1 MTPRAAEAERPAYLL
16 APTARLVS
24 HRPDIQGLRAIAVL
38 MVVAFHAGLPVPGGF
53 VGVDVFFVISGFVI
67 AGSLHREWSNTGRI
81 HFARFYMR
89 RFKRLTPAL
98 ALTVTVTMLLTAA
111 VLSPLGAQQNAA
123 KTAIGGMFISA
134 NVVIA
139 NTTGGY
145 FSLAA
150 ETNPL
155 LHVWSLSVEEQF
167 YLGFPFLLAI
177 GWAIARRGRRLSTAP
192 LMLVMAVMAVSFLLS
207 LVDESAL
214 EFPGSK
220 DALGFYS
227 PVPRAWE
234 FAAGAA
240 LALAIAGR
248 RGLAP
253 RTAALSGTLGL
264 IGLVSSLFLINGSTP
279 FPGTWTLLPVVST
292 LLLIVAGWQNADN
305 FVSRLLRT
313 RPMVRTGDWS
323 YSIYL
328 WHWPFIVLAWTLW
341 PGTLWA
347 PVLAAIAAFVPAVA
361 SYRWVEQPLRGRS
374 YSRRALG
381 VLIAATMIPPLASAG
396 LVLVASDNGYWS
408 PPIIAYQNAGRP
420 PLGTACGT
428 AVDSS
433 TASIIGCSFNTDAAG
448 RPVYLVGD
456 SHADHLS
463 DGVIGAAEQLG
474 RPAYTRI
481 APACQLFDGLIG
493 DVGRDP
499 VSHCEPYFSTTL
511 SWLTLAE
518 PGVVVISTSAR
529 PFWDPTIQMGLTRQ
543 SMSSD
548 EDAKLQ
554 SLRQGLSESVIAL
567 QDAGHSVILVLD
579 SPTFVEPHA
588 YEPAQCSLP
597 HLLALDCDRVMPLD
611 VVEAQQAAVR
621 TAMSD
626 IALATGAATIDLRT
640 QMCNAGGCPSRR
652 GALVLYSDSNH
663 LSADA
668 SATLIDEFSEVL
680 SALR

>member
-264 IGLVSSLFLINGSTP
+264 IGLVSSLF
-279 FPGTWTLLPVVST
+279 
-292 LLLIVAGWQNADN
+292 
-305 FVSRLLRT
+305 
-313 RPMVRTGDWS
+313 
-323 YSIYL
+323 
-328 WHWPFIVLAWTLW
+328 
-341 PGTLWA
+341 
-347 PVLAAIAAFVPAVA
+347 
-361 SYRWVEQPLRGRS
+361 
-374 YSRRALG
+374 
-381 VLIAATMIPPLASAG
+381 
-396 LVLVASDNGYWS
+396 
-408 PPIIAYQNAGRP
+408 
-420 PLGTACGT
+420 
-428 AVDSS
+428 SS
-433 TASIIGCSFNTDAAG
+433 TAPHRSPAHG
-448 RPVYLVGD
+448 RSCRWCRPCFSSSPGGRTRTISSADCCALV
-456 SHADHLS
+456 
-463 DGVIGAAEQLG
+463 
-474 RPAYTRI
+474 RW
-481 APACQLFDGLIG
+481 CGLETG
-493 DVGRDP
+493 HTP
-499 VSHCEPYFSTTL
+499 
-511 SWLTLAE
+511 
-518 PGVVVISTSAR
+518 STSGTG
-529 PFWDPTIQMGLTRQ
+529 P
-543 SMSSD
+543 SSCSPGPCGQ
-548 EDAKLQ
+548 AHCGHRCWPR
-554 SLRQGLSESVIAL
+554 LRRSF
-567 QDAGHSVILVLD
+567 
-579 SPTFVEPHA
+579 PP
-588 YEPAQCSLP
+588 
-597 HLLALDCDRVMPLD
+597 
-611 VVEAQQAAVR
+611 
-621 TAMSD
+621 
-626 IALATGAATIDLRT
+626 
-640 QMCNAGGCPSRR
+640 
-652 GALVLYSDSNH
+652 
-663 LSADA
+663 
-668 SATLIDEFSEVL
+668 
-680 SALR
+680 